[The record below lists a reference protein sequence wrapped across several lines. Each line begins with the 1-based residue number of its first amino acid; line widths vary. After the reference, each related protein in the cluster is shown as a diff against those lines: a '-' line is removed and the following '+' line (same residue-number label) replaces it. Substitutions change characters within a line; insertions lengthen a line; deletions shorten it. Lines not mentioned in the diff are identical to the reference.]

1 MKILVACERSGRVR
15 EAFRRKGHDAWSCD
29 IVPADDRS
37 EYHIRDDVMNHLSDG
52 WDMMIAFPPCT
63 HLAVSGARW
72 FTEGKK
78 DIQLQIDA
86 LAFVQK
92 LMDAPI
98 SKIAIENPVSV
109 ISTHIRKPDQ
119 IINPYQFGDPVP
131 KKTCLWL
138 KNLPKLK
145 PTSVVEPQ
153 FIIGKDGKKYSL
165 IHYMT
170 PFDKDR
176 QRKRSITFQ
185 GIADAMAEQWGS
197 D

>member
-1 MKILVACERSGRVR
+1 
-15 EAFRRKGHDAWSCD
+15 
-29 IVPADDRS
+29 
-37 EYHIRDDVMNHLSDG
+37 MNHLSDG